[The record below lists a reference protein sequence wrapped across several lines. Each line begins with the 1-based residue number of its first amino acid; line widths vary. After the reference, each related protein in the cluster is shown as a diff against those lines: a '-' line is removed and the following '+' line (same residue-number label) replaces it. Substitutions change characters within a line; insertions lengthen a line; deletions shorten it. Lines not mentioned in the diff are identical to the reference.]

1 MNNELV
7 SAIITTHDRDPETV
21 IRAVNSVLCQTYGK
35 IELIVVDDSSAKYPK
50 RNAVENA
57 VRAASSDIVYIR
69 HAENR
74 GSCAARNTGLAH
86 ANGYYVAFLDDDD
99 EWVPCKIEE
108 QMKGFSADNT
118 ALVYSGTTIVDEVR
132 DIKYEAH
139 VVFNSGYVYDD
150 LLKRITRIGSTSNPL
165 IRKDCIDEVGRFD
178 TELQSLQDFDLWLR
192 IAKKYPVN
200 YIEKPLLNYHL
211 HHNERISTNNDKQ
224 VSGIERFIEKYTDD
238 IIKDNKTWR
247 IWHREVVVRYAHM
260 RWKKKALLLWG
271 KCIAKYP
278 WDVMDNLKLLLLIIF
293 GFDSLLYKS
302 YRKTK
307 DTLNTRLQKR

>member
-99 EWVPCKIEE
+99 EW
-108 QMKGFSADNT
+108 
-118 ALVYSGTTIVDEVR
+118 
-132 DIKYEAH
+132 
-139 VVFNSGYVYDD
+139 
-150 LLKRITRIGSTSNPL
+150 
-165 IRKDCIDEVGRFD
+165 
-178 TELQSLQDFDLWLR
+178 LR
-192 IAKKYPVN
+192 SV
-200 YIEKPLLNYHL
+200 LG
-211 HHNERISTNNDKQ
+211 Q
-224 VSGIERFIEKYTDD
+224 
-238 IIKDNKTWR
+238 
-247 IWHREVVVRYAHM
+247 
-260 RWKKKALLLWG
+260 
-271 KCIAKYP
+271 
-278 WDVMDNLKLLLLIIF
+278 
-293 GFDSLLYKS
+293 
-302 YRKTK
+302 
-307 DTLNTRLQKR
+307 